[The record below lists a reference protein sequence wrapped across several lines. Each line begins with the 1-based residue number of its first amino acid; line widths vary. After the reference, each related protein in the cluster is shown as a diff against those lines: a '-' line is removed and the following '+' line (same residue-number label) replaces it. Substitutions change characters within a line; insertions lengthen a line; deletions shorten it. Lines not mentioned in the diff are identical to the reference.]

1 MKKFITIILALAM
14 VLTMSMPAFADDTTA
29 DESAP
34 VQLTSAQVKAIKPAA
49 KAASYSYTKIK
60 VSWDK
65 VEGVDGYK
73 VYRAASKRGKYS
85 LVYTTTNPDKL
96 YYINTGRT
104 TGKTYYYKVRAYKKI
119 GKTTYYTKYSSIVS
133 AYARPN
139 KAKISS
145 IVIPYYEKGTA
156 KLVTETYGSTKV
168 TRYVYQVSDA
178 NNYKGFKV
186 TWGKVTGATGYQL
199 YMREKGKTTWKSL
212 GYYTGTSAKTPL
224 YNEFGDTIYDS
235 YIKEYEFKVRAYRKV
250 NGKKIYGLCSAVQSY
265 EFKWTVAD
273 LKTYME
279 TLIKQEGYEVTDTS
293 VDSEL
298 GYDIVYDVTP
308 ANSSWSTAWPMRI
321 SRYYSMEYIK
331 FIMKDRLVGEVND
344 YDVSTYCAFVSEK
357 ATTGGSYNTQGRYGT
372 VIPLTYEAYLL
383 RP

>member
-14 VLTMSMPAFADDTTA
+14 VLTMSVPAFADDTTA

-34 VQLTSAQVKAIKPAA
+34 AQLTSAQVKAIKPAA

-73 VYRAASKRGKYS
+73 VYRAASKSSKYS

-168 TRYVYQVSDA
+168 SRYVWSVSSA
-178 NNYKGFKV
+178 NNYKGFRV

-199 YMREKGKTTWKSL
+199 YMREKGKTTWNSK
-212 GYYTGTSAKTPL
+212 GYYTGTSAKVTFDD
-224 YNEFGDTIYDS
+224 E
-235 YIKEYEFKVRAYRKV
+235 KEYEFKVRAYRTV
-250 NGKKIYGLCSAVQSY
+250 NNKKIYGLCSTVKSY
-265 EFKWTVAD
+265 EFKWDKED
-273 LKTYME
+273 LIQAAKKVIEESGNEYND
-279 TLIKQEGYEVTDTS
+279 LC
-293 VDSEL
+293 VDSEQ
-298 GYDIVYDVTP
+298 GYDIIEP
-308 ANSSWSTAWPMRI
+308 ATRENCGWSGAYHFN
-321 SRYYSMEYIK
+321 YYQSLAYI
-331 FIMKDRLVGEVND
+331 E
-344 YDVSTYCAFVSEK
+344 AFFLYSDLM
-357 ATTGGSYNTQGRYGT
+357 T
-372 VIPLTYEAYLL
+372 VIHDHDTGAYCIYISDVATEYGEHQKPSERGREIPLCYEVYFLSNGCAYHGK
-383 RP
+383 